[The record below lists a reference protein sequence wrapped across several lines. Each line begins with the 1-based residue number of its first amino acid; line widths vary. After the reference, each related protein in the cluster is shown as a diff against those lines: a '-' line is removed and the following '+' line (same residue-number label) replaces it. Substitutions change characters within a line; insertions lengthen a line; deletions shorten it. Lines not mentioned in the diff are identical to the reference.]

1 MRKSANENMNSN
13 FYPKRGSFKNTFC
26 IFKEVELNEIE
37 GLKEQFSSKA
47 GSRYYYSE
55 KGMYR
60 LSNHWGRLANSKW
73 RLIPMENS
81 ATSKTKL
88 GFANWNDFFP
98 DNDIDLLYFIEVD
111 FDNYC
116 ANYQHKQHSSYDGK
130 AILRNTTETA
140 KVLKR
145 VKNILTLTSWA
156 KFYDE
161 DIDVLRKKI
170 VTELVYT
177 NKSLDE
183 IKREL

>member
-1 MRKSANENMNSN
+1 MRRSASEIMKSV

-26 IFKEVELNEIE
+26 VFQEVELNEIE
-37 GLKEQFSSKA
+37 GLKEQYSSKA
-47 GSRYYYSE
+47 GSSYYYSE

-60 LSNHWGRLANSKW
+60 LSHHWGRLANSKW
-73 RLIPMENS
+73 RLIPVENPT
-81 ATSKTKL
+81 TSKTKL
-88 GFANWNDFFP
+88 GFATWDDFYP

-111 FDNYC
+111 FNANI
-116 ANYQHKQHSSYDGK
+116 ANYQHRQHPSYDGK

-145 VKNILTLTSWA
+145 AKNILTLTSWA

-161 DIDVLRKKI
+161 DIDVLRRKI